1 MNESSNRGWKNINI
15 SCEVLTDKLNV
26 PAHWF
31 ILFSLVFLFMIFSS
45 FTSAFT
51 FLLIIS
57 PSHPPPPTTFF
68 VLLKMFINVSW
79 SSQSNWK
86 GERGWVWKGRTRQGE
101 TSIRKKRKVWAQTE
115 KKKQRRMKTKV
126 NWCVRKKK
134 TRKGKTHVFS
144 TLKLRK
150 MVYVFLK
157 EIYLNLLRYIQFIF
171 LMKSQKYKIETH
183 RSLSF

>member
-1 MNESSNRGWKNINI
+1 M
-15 SCEVLTDKLNV
+15 
-26 PAHWF
+26 F
-31 ILFSLVFLFMIFSS
+31 FSS
-45 FTSAFT
+45 FISAFT

-86 GERGWVWKGRTRQGE
+86 RGERMGLKGKDKTGRDFYKEDEKGLSTDWKEE
-101 TSIRKKRKVWAQTE
+101 TKEKENKGQLMCQE
-115 KKKQRRMKTKV
+115 KKKTK
-126 NWCVRKKK
+126 
-134 TRKGKTHVFS
+134 KGKTHVFS

-150 MVYVFLK
+150 MVTVFLK
-157 EIYLNLLRYIQFIF
+157 EISLNLLRYIQFIF